1 MKKLKY
7 MYTAISTPYIQL
19 YFIYKIMIMNF
30 DTVGVKIGVLT
41 NGKHTPLRRK
51 GKNLLAQNSDNEWR
65 DMPIHGLM
73 SR

>member
-1 MKKLKY
+1 
-7 MYTAISTPYIQL
+7 
-19 YFIYKIMIMNF
+19 MNF

-65 DMPIHGLM
+65 DMPIHGPM